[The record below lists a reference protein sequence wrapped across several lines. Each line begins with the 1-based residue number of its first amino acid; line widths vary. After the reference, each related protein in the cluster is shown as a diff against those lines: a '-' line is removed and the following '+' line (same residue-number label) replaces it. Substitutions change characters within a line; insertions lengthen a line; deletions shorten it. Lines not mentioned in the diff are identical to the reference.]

1 VKTGSEQES
10 RVRRRSVARSWR
22 ASLAATGIVT
32 VGLMAALPL
41 SAGASAVGGAP
52 GSAPSSSSA
61 PAATPDLTAG
71 THHFVDVSTT
81 ANTGGDGTSITP
93 AVKNANAVVFVTPVL
108 NASSCGC
115 TTDPAP
121 LGVYWNGSSWVIFNE
136 DESAMSVGMLFDVL
150 VVPKPTTRVFKQ
162 TASASNSSSDSM
174 FINSSLTN
182 GNPKAQIQVT
192 QNWSPDDVFND
203 ISVGVWYDTS
213 NSQWAVFNETGAAMT
228 MGATFN
234 IILGVAPSGGGTAH
248 LQKTAKANELTAGVT
263 YVNSPVTNSDNSA
276 FALVTPLWN
285 PSGTGGVF
293 DTVPVGMVVDNFSSE
308 TEIGI
313 FAEDNSQSSLPLK
326 SAFNTIL
333 FSS

>member
-1 VKTGSEQES
+1 
-10 RVRRRSVARSWR
+10 
-22 ASLAATGIVT
+22 
-32 VGLMAALPL
+32 
-41 SAGASAVGGAP
+41 
-52 GSAPSSSSA
+52 
-61 PAATPDLTAG
+61 
-71 THHFVDVSTT
+71 VDVSTT